1 MLRSLHIKNY
11 ALIEELH
18 MDFEA
23 GFSVITGETGAGKSI
38 ILGAIN
44 LLLGQ
49 RADVKSIRVG
59 ATKCVIEAFFDISLY
74 EMQPF
79 FEENKLDYE
88 DTCILRREIQ
98 SSGKSR
104 AFINDTPVSLALL
117 RDLGDQLL
125 DIHSQHQNL
134 LLNKEGFQLDV
145 LDIIAGNENLNVDY
159 RKAYD
164 QWRKLEKALSQLRDL
179 AEKAKADEDYIR
191 FQLDQFAEACIKAGE
206 KENLEQEV
214 EILTHSED
222 IKSSLFKLT
231 QLLEADEVGILT
243 LMRECSTELA
253 QLKSVYPE
261 VEELASRMES
271 ASIELKD
278 LAQEIADNEDRV
290 VYSPERLKEAEDRL
304 NTIYSL
310 EQKHRVQSVDE
321 LLAIEEDFI
330 QKLNDIT
337 SYDDQIE
344 ELTQETSIALVGAK
358 ALAEKLSAARKIAA
372 KKVEQGLSGRLLPLG
387 MPNVRFQIEITQR
400 ENLSSSGEDTVAFLF
415 SANKNGVLQNI
426 TSVAS
431 GGEIARVMLSI
442 KAMIAGAVKLPT
454 IIFDEID
461 TGVSGEIA
469 DRMADMMVE
478 MGGLDRQVI
487 SITHLPQIAAK
498 GSSHFKVYK
507 EDNELETISNIKKL
521 GKQERIEEIANML
534 SGATLTDAALSN
546 AKSLL
551 GFK

>member
-337 SYDDQIE
+337 SYDDRIE

-358 ALAEKLSAARKIAA
+358 ALAEKLSVARKIAA

-400 ENLSSSGEDTVAFLF
+400 
-415 SANKNGVLQNI
+415 
-426 TSVAS
+426 
-431 GGEIARVMLSI
+431 
-442 KAMIAGAVKLPT
+442 
-454 IIFDEID
+454 
-461 TGVSGEIA
+461 
-469 DRMADMMVE
+469 
-478 MGGLDRQVI
+478 
-487 SITHLPQIAAK
+487 
-498 GSSHFKVYK
+498 
-507 EDNELETISNIKKL
+507 
-521 GKQERIEEIANML
+521 
-534 SGATLTDAALSN
+534 
-546 AKSLL
+546 
-551 GFK
+551 

>member
-337 SYDDQIE
+337 SYDDRIE

>member
-337 SYDDQIE
+337 SYDDRIE

-358 ALAEKLSAARKIAA
+358 ALAEKLSVARKIAA